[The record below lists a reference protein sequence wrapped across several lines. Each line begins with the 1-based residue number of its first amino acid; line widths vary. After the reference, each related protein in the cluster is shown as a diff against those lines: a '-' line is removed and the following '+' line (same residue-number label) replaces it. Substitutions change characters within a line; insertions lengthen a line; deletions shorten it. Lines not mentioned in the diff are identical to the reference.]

1 MVHEPTVIP
10 PAAATAAEAGQ
21 GGTISGR
28 QLPHRIYALLLLL
41 IPALFLLASIPIV
54 RSAAFPVA
62 SGDPFLLNAD
72 YPYGLKH
79 VDCAIVIYGDSS
91 AITGIDPTIIE
102 RITGLKT
109 CNIAQA
115 RSALEIVGMHA
126 LDLYLQNNAAP
137 RYLLLQFTPETL
149 ARDRDFFWPEGLTL
163 LVRHKS
169 LPVALAMMMSHPVKS
184 YEFSIWAIKMRLQA
198 LLDGPVDFSATEQTF
213 KAKRGLLLLPKP
225 AQTSCVNQRAVAPP
239 VSSWTRQVRA
249 EYSSGR
255 TRVIINVGP
264 VPDCTVNVAAIA
276 PTLAGVTDNTLPIYP
291 VDLFCDLDR
300 HLTPRGS
307 ERLSREIGEQ
317 IMANA
322 AGR

>member
-1 MVHEPTVIP
+1 MAHESTVIA
-10 PAAATAAEAGQ
+10 PAAAVAAEAGQ
-21 GGTISGR
+21 DATNAGR
-28 QLPHRIYALLLLL
+28 QLPHWIYALLLLL
-41 IPALFLLASIPIV
+41 IPAVFLWASIPIV
-54 RSAAFPVA
+54 RSAAFPAA

-79 VDCAIVIYGDSS
+79 VDCAVVIYGDSS

-149 ARDRDFFWPEGLTL
+149 ARDKEFFWPEGLTL

-169 LPVALAMMMSHPVKS
+169 LPVALAMMVAHPVKS

-198 LLDGPVDFSATEQTF
+198 FLDGPADFSATEQTF

-225 AQTSCVNQRAVAPP
+225 AQTSCVNHRAIAPP
-239 VSSWTRQVRA
+239 VSSWTRQLRA
-249 EYSSGR
+249 EYSSGG
-255 TRVIINVGP
+255 TRVIIDVAP
-264 VPDCTVNVAAIA
+264 VADCTVNAVAIA
-276 PTLAGVTDNTLPIYP
+276 PTLAGVTDNTLPVYP
-291 VDLFCDLDR
+291 VSLFCDLDR
-300 HLTPRGS
+300 HLTPLGS
-307 ERLSREIGEQ
+307 ERLSSEIGAQ

-322 AGR
+322 GGR

>member
-1 MVHEPTVIP
+1 M
-10 PAAATAAEAGQ
+10 PAAAAAAEVGRA
-21 GGTISGR
+21 GTISGR

-41 IPALFLLASIPIV
+41 IPALFLLASVPVV

-72 YPYGLKH
+72 YPYSLKH
-79 VDCAIVIYGDSS
+79 VDCAVVIYGDSS

-126 LDLYLQNNAAP
+126 LDRYLENNTAP
-137 RYLLLQFTPETL
+137 RYLVLQFTPETL

-163 LVRHKS
+163 LLRHKS
-169 LPVALAMMMSHPVKS
+169 LPVALAVMMSHPVKS

-198 LLDGPVDFSATEQTF
+198 LLDGPTDFSATEQTF
-213 KAKRGLLLLPKP
+213 RAKRGLLLLPKP
-225 AQTSCVNQRAVAPP
+225 AQTTCVNHRAVAPP
-239 VSSWTRQVRA
+239 VASWTRRLRA
-249 EYSSGR
+249 EYSSGG
-255 TRVIINVGP
+255 TRVIINVAP
-264 VPDCTVNVAAIA
+264 IPDCAVNAAAIA
-276 PTLAGVTDNTLPIYP
+276 PTLQAVTDNTLPIYP

-300 HLTPRGS
+300 HLTSLGS
-307 ERLSREIGEQ
+307 ERLSSEIGRQ
-317 IMANA
+317 IKANA
-322 AGR
+322 GGR